1 MSDKARELAIK
12 LQLLSQHSRV
22 MHSEWVSEATSLI
35 DAALKAARLEAIE
48 AAKAYRELTICYR
61 VGKRPSEKLFARLEK
76 ANTLLDAL
84 KEAKNAD

>member
-35 DAALKAARLEAIE
+35 AAALQAARLEAIE
-48 AAKAYRELTICYR
+48 DCRD
-61 VGKRPSEKLFARLEK
+61 KLEYWLLRGQMGGRDWIDNA
-76 ANTLLDAL
+76 LDAL
-84 KEAKNAD
+84 KEAK